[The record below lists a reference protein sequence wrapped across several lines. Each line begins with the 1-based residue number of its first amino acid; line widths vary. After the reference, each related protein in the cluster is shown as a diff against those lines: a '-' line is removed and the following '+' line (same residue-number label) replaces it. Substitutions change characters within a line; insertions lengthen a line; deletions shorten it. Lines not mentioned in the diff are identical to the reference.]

1 MGGAHAAQRLLLP
14 PWLYGMGRG
23 RPVRR
28 SAAHHSEAALAVVSA
43 RWTAGRG
50 GLLSDGYGYAVF
62 PGSFDRP
69 YCAIH
74 FTSWSAWPL
83 PRRCGCCRCV
93 RGRCWSAGEARM
105 RRRLRE
111 DHAAR
116 SLQTVDP
123 GSQPRCDSVNVPC
136 TTSAPASAGGF
147 ELGGRIAAL
156 PSLRKDLRDVP
167 RASTRTTKRSIAM
180 AGL

>member
-1 MGGAHAAQRLLLP
+1 MRLGRQALWATMVVTMAAAAPADAQRRKP
-14 PWLYGMGRG
+14 PY
-23 RPVRR
+23 
-28 SAAHHSEAALAVVSA
+28 
-43 RWTAGRG
+43 
-50 GLLSDGYGYAVF
+50 YA
-62 PGSFDRP
+62 SI
-69 YCAIH
+69 A
-74 FTSWSAWPL
+74 
-83 PRRCGCCRCV
+83 
-93 RGRCWSAGEARM
+93 AGEARM

-156 PSLRKDLRDVP
+156 PSLRKDLGAGRTVDPSTGIVSEHPPTPAAQPVAEVAPVP
-167 RASTRTTKRSIAM
+167 FDDEAT
-180 AGL
+180 